1 MAGGNGDMNNF
12 ETAPRY
18 SIEINLGEQ
27 TLILSDRDEPR
38 ATFPVSTAANG
49 PGQEMDSECTPLGR
63 HIIDEK
69 IGGGC
74 IENTVFIGRQPTGEI
89 YTEDLNSRHPERDWI
104 LTRIMWL
111 RGTEPGRND
120 GGNVDSK
127 ARYIYIHGSP
137 ESCKI
142 GVPGS
147 RGCIRMR
154 NDDVVRLFELVEAGT
169 PVDIVN

>member
-1 MAGGNGDMNNF
+1 MSS
-12 ETAPRY
+12 RK
-18 SIEINLGEQ
+18 IEINLCEQ
-27 TLILSDRDEPR
+27 TLTLSDREELL
-38 ATFPVSTAANG
+38 ATFSVSTAANG
-49 PGQEMDSECTPLGR
+49 SGQEMDSECTPLGQ

-69 IGGGC
+69 IGAGC
-74 IENTVFIGRQPTGEI
+74 RINTVFIGRHPTGEI
-89 YTEDLNSRHPERDWI
+89 YGEDMRRCHPQRDWI

-137 ESCKI
+137 ESCEM

-147 RGCIRMR
+147 HGCIRMR
-154 NDDVVRLFELVEAGT
+154 NEDVVRLFELVEVGT
-169 PVDIVN
+169 SVNIVR

>member
-1 MAGGNGDMNNF
+1 MSS
-12 ETAPRY
+12 RK
-18 SIEINLGEQ
+18 IEINLCEQ
-27 TLILSDRDEPR
+27 TLTLSDRAELL
-38 ATFPVSTAANG
+38 ATFSVSTAANG
-49 PGQEMDSECTPLGR
+49 SGQEMDSECTPLGR

-69 IGGGC
+69 IGVGC
-74 IENTVFIGRQPTGEI
+74 RINTVFIGRRPTGEI
-89 YTEDLNSRHPERDWI
+89 YSEDMRRCHPQRDWI

-137 ESCKI
+137 ESCEM

-147 RGCIRMR
+147 HGCIRMR
-154 NDDVVRLFELVEAGT
+154 NDDVVRLFELVEAGM
-169 PVDIVN
+169 PVNIVK

>member
-1 MAGGNGDMNNF
+1 
-12 ETAPRY
+12 
-18 SIEINLGEQ
+18 
-27 TLILSDRDEPR
+27 
-38 ATFPVSTAANG
+38 
-49 PGQEMDSECTPLGR
+49 
-63 HIIDEK
+63 
-69 IGGGC
+69 
-74 IENTVFIGRQPTGEI
+74 
-89 YTEDLNSRHPERDWI
+89 
-104 LTRIMWL
+104 MWL

-137 ESCKI
+137 ESCEM

-169 PVDIVN
+169 PVNVVK